1 MAIDGRSANPKNA
14 RNPGPYEAVVV
25 SHLDPKFMGTL
36 EVELLKNVVSGNQAE
51 RTGQIVQVKYLS
63 PFFGATPLVGTSNN
77 DDFESTQKSYG
88 MWMVPP
94 DVGTRVLIIFAEGN
108 FARGYWIGCVPDTF
122 MNHMTPDPWAGT
134 TFNNRDSGLKLPVGE
149 YNKNIAGSGNNTTR
163 FLKPVNPFL
172 YRRLL
177 QQGLIDDTVRGPSS
191 SSSRREVPSSVFGI
205 STPGPVDKTEG
216 APRAQT
222 GPSGVRANT
231 YTSRLGGH
239 SFVMDDGDDK
249 FLRKGPA
256 SSTPSE
262 YADLY
267 ASESGG
273 EATIPANELL
283 RLRTRTGHQILMH
296 NSEDLIYIANAR
308 GTSWIEMSSNG
319 KIDIYASDSVS
330 VHSNQDLNFTADR
343 DINFTAYQNVN
354 FVVGNQ
360 MRTDVGN
367 SYSLTA
373 GDSIASN
380 AGGSISE
387 HAQGSITNYALSGWT
402 AVSQTK
408 MSLLATSNLNIGS
421 TAAIGIECNG
431 DLQLHTDSNYDLKS
445 IGNMT
450 IETESDYDLKSGLD
464 MRIQTGTGYDLKIDD
479 GPANIETTGEIG
491 LQSTG
496 GNITIKGTDDV
507 LINGPTPPPAAT
519 ALPPFP
525 PTVADPT
532 DPVPP
537 IRAGQTARVPQHEP
551 WYEHENINP
560 KLFTPEKTR
569 AGTAQQQSY
578 PPPQNDPFAHGT
590 TAPER
595 RTVETSEQPAGYD
608 ATLGTY
614 DATSNLP
621 SATGGT
627 PAGPLSS
634 PPAGLIDGF
643 DAQQTVNYLNAV
655 GTRESNNSYD
665 AVNTIGFSGKY
676 QFGKL
681 ALEDGGY
688 LKTGA
693 SKLGTNTQV
702 IGNPDNWTGKNG
714 ISSQADW
721 LASPEAQEAA
731 MVEYTNR
738 NRKTLL
744 RINNGINEGDDIS
757 TQAGMMAG
765 AHLLGAGGIRS
776 WRSGQDGADA
786 YGTTGEEYFKLGSNA
801 VA

>member
-1 MAIDGRSANPKNA
+1 MAIDGRSARPQNA
-14 RNPGPYEAVVV
+14 RSPGPYEAVVV
-25 SHLDPKFMGTL
+25 SHLDPKYMGTL
-36 EVELLKNVVSGNQAE
+36 EVELLKNVASGNQAE
-51 RTGQIVQVKYLS
+51 RSGQIVQVKYLS
-63 PFFGATPLVGTSNN
+63 PFFGATPLIGTSNN

-88 MWMVPP
+88 MWFVPP
-94 DVGTRVLIIFAEGN
+94 DVGTRVLVIFSEGN
-108 FARGYWIGCVPDTF
+108 FARGYWIGCIPDTF
-122 MNHMTPDPWAGT
+122 MNFMTPDPWTGT
-134 TFNNRDSGLKLPVGE
+134 TFNNRDTGLKLPVGE
-149 YNKNIAGSGNNTTR
+149 YNKNIAGSGNNPTR

-177 QQGLIDDTVRGPSS
+177 QQGLIDDPIRGPSS

-256 SSTPSE
+256 NSSPSE

-267 ASESGG
+267 ANESDG
-273 EATIPANELL
+273 EPTIPANELV

-308 GTSWIEMSSNG
+308 GTSWIEMTSNG
-319 KIDIYASDSVS
+319 KIDIYAADSVS

-343 DINFTAYQNVN
+343 DINFTAFQDVN

-373 GDSIASN
+373 GDFIASN

-387 HAQGSITNYALSGWT
+387 HAQGSITNYAFSGWT

-408 MSLLATSNLNIGS
+408 MSLLAANNLNIGS
-421 TAAIGIECNG
+421 TAAIGIECDGN
-431 DLQLHTDSNYDLKS
+431 LRLHTDSDFDLKALA
-445 IGNMT
+445 NMRLQT
-450 IETESDYDLKSGLD
+450 DTEFNLKVDGL
-464 MRIQTGTGYDLKIDD
+464 LKV
-479 GPANIETTGEIG
+479 E
-491 LQSTG
+491 STG
-496 GNITIKGTDDV
+496 ALGIHSTGANVLVKGTTDV
-507 LINGPTPPPAAT
+507 LINGPTPQPAAD
-519 ALPPFP
+519 AQQPS
-525 PTVADPT
+525 VADPT
-532 DPVPP
+532 DAVPP
-537 IRAGQTARVPQHEP
+537 IRAGQAARVPQHEP

-560 KLFTPEKTR
+560 QLFTPGNTR
-569 AGTAQQQSY
+569 AGSPQQQSY

-595 RTVETSEQPAGYD
+595 RTVETSDRPGGYD
-608 ATLGTY
+608 ATAGSY
-614 DATSNLP
+614 DAAANLP

-634 PPAGLIDGF
+634 PPAGTIDGF
-643 DAQQTVNYLNAV
+643 NAQQTVNYLNAV
-655 GTRESNNSYD
+655 GTRESNNAYD

-676 QFGKL
+676 QFGEL
-681 ALEDGGY
+681 ALEDLGY
-688 LKTGA
+688 LNPGA
-693 SKLGTNTQV
+693 SRLGTNAQV
-702 IGNPDNWTGKNG
+702 LGNPENWAGKDG
-714 ISSQADW
+714 INSQEDW
-721 LASPEAQEAA
+721 LNNPAVQEAA
-731 MVEYTNR
+731 MVDYTNR
-738 NRKTLL
+738 NRRSLQ
-744 RINNGINEGDDIS
+744 RINGIREGDDIS

-765 AHLLGAGGIRS
+765 AHLLGARGMTN
-776 WRSGQDGADA
+776 WREGAGGADA
-786 YGTTGEEYFKLGSNA
+786 YGTTGEEYFTLGRNA
-801 VA
+801 VS